1 MQKFFI
7 LIAFVLLSAGA
18 AAAQTAREEK
28 QAVEGVK
35 RVEFANNVEGE
46 RALGAPNTAQAN
58 KPRAVVRDGR
68 VLQLGPSTTYL
79 KNGLT
84 IEEVVRLLG
93 KPVARA
99 EREDN
104 GARFSTYTFARSGGR
119 VLVAEFENDVLVG
132 SRTEAT
138 EKLARTLPDAGQ

>member
-7 LIAFVLLSAGA
+7 LIAFILLSAGA

-35 RVEFANNVEGE
+35 RVEFAQCVEGE
-46 RALGAPNTAQAN
+46 RALSTPVKAEA
-58 KPRAVVRDGR
+58 KRRAVVRDGR

-84 IEEVVRLLG
+84 TEEVVRILG
-93 KPVARA
+93 KPVART
-99 EREDN
+99 EREE
-104 GARFSTYTFARSGGR
+104 GATRFSTYTFTRSLGR
-119 VLVAEFENDVLVG
+119 LLVAEFENDILVG
-132 SRTEAT
+132 SRTEST
-138 EKLARTLPDAGQ
+138 EKLALRSEAGQ